1 MYEICIKDNYRYF
14 TAVSIFYGIVFA
26 FCMYQ
31 NLFGWTF
38 LLYAITTVIV
48 INKFLKKTNLIHKK
62 EMVFL

>member
-48 INKFLKKTNLIHKK
+48 IN
-62 EMVFL
+62 